1 MASQLPVL
9 RSSFDLYLEEIN
21 RFPLLS
27 REDEQKYARR
37 YVEKADLRAAQKL
50 VTANLRFVVK
60 IAYEYRHYDIKL
72 ADLVQEGNIGLMK
85 AVSKFNP
92 DRGYRLISYAVWWIK
107 AYMQNYIIK
116 NWSVVKL
123 RSGGRSRSL
132 FFRGAL
138 PPAGDAGAPD
148 GPDLPD
154 VPIRDEDR
162 LLPEASEKTR
172 EERALNRETRLAM
185 RDFSLDAMMDEEGKR
200 SWLDML
206 PSEEEAVDDA
216 LVRQQEQQAVSE
228 ALEAVEQRLNP
239 KERYILEHRVLADE
253 PETLQQIGE
262 RFQISRERVR
272 QIETA
277 LKTKIERSLRQ
288 RDAFSDEKG

>member
-1 MASQLPVL
+1 MSQLPVL

-21 RFPLLS
+21 RFPLIT
-27 REDEQKYARR
+27 REEEQRLARQ
-37 YVEKADLRAAQKL
+37 YVDKADLRAAQKL
-50 VTANLRFVVK
+50 VTSNLRFVVK
-60 IAYEYRHYDIKL
+60 IAYEYRNYEIKL
-72 ADLVQEGNIGLMK
+72 ADLIQEGNIGLMK

-107 AYMQNYIIK
+107 AYMQNYIVK

-132 FFRGAL
+132 FFRGTGPEVEGPQPEL
-138 PPAGDAGAPD
+138 PIA
-148 GPDLPD
+148 
-154 VPIRDEDR
+154 DEER
-162 LLPEASEKTR
+162 LLPEVSEKTR

-185 RDFSLDAMMDEEGKR
+185 RDFSLDAMMDDEGKR

-206 PSEEEAVDDA
+206 PSEDEAVDDA
-216 LVRQQEQQAVSE
+216 LVRQQEQQIVSATLDE
-228 ALEAVEQRLNP
+228 IERRLNP

-272 QIETA
+272 QIEA
-277 LKTKIERSLRQ
+277 GLKSKIEKSLKQ
-288 RDAFSDEKG
+288 SEAFAEEP

>member
-9 RSSFDLYLEEIN
+9 RSSFDIYLEEIN
-21 RFPLLS
+21 RFPLLT
-27 REDEQKYARR
+27 REEEQRYARKF
-37 YVEKADLRAAQKL
+37 VDKGDLRAAQKL
-50 VTANLRFVVK
+50 VTSNLRFVVK
-60 IAYEYRHYDIKL
+60 IAYEYRNYEVKL
-72 ADLVQEGNIGLMK
+72 ADLTQEGNIGLMK

-107 AYMQNYIIK
+107 AYMQNYIVK

-132 FFRGAL
+132 FFRGT
-138 PPAGDAGAPD
+138 GDEEPG
-148 GPDLPD
+148 GPDPNLP
-154 VPIRDEDR
+154 IADEDR
-162 LLPEASEKTR
+162 LLPEVSEKTR

-206 PSEEEAVDDA
+206 PSEDEAVDDV
-216 LVRQQEQQAVSE
+216 LVRQQEQRIVSE
-228 ALEAVEQRLNP
+228 ALDEIERRLNP

-272 QIETA
+272 QIEA
-277 LKTKIERSLRQ
+277 GLKNKIEKSLKQ
-288 RDAFSDEKG
+288 SEAFADEP

>member
-1 MASQLPVL
+1 MSSQLPVL

-21 RFPLLS
+21 RFPLLT
-27 REDEQKYARR
+27 REEEQRYARKF
-37 YVEKADLRAAQKL
+37 VEKGNLRAAQKL

-72 ADLVQEGNIGLMK
+72 GDLVQEGNIGLMK

-123 RSGGRSRSL
+123 RSGGKSRSL
-132 FFRGAL
+132 FFRANQE
-138 PPAGDAGAPD
+138 D
-148 GPDLPD
+148 
-154 VPIRDEDR
+154 PIEDESR
-162 LLPEASEKTR
+162 LISEESEKTR
-172 EERALNRETRLAM
+172 EEKAMSRETRLAM
-185 RDFSLDAMMDEEGKR
+185 RDFSLDAMMDEGGSR
-200 SWLDML
+200 TWLDML
-206 PSEEEAVDDA
+206 PSQEEAADDA
-216 LVRQQEQQAVSE
+216 LAREEEIQIVSDT
-228 ALEAVEQRLNP
+228 LDDVEQRLNP

-262 RFQISRERVR
+262 RFEISRERVR
-272 QIETA
+272 QIEVA
-277 LKTKIERSLRQ
+277 LKGKIERSLKEH
-288 RDAFSDEKG
+288 DAFADE